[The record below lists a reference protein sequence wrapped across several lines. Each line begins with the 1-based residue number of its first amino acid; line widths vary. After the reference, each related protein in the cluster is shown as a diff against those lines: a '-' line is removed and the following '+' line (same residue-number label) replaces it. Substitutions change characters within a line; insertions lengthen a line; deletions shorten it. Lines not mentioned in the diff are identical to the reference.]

1 MSLAASK
8 TALMVEVEVQLKA
21 GKAICKIGCKMRVQI
36 FKIVQIFKKNC
47 LDLGHCT
54 WLSRQYSISFM
65 RLSPVTTPAGTIS
78 IKPILRWKSI
88 KRKNIPW
95 NWIFPTLIKSYSVTL
110 VKTRTLVCTKSRQT
124 SFQASTTYLV
134 KGCQCQMT

>member
-1 MSLAASK
+1 MKVSGAQCQVSRSNLPWLNWMITGDLMSLAASK

-88 KRKNIPW
+88 KRK
-95 NWIFPTLIKSYSVTL
+95 IFREIEFLQL
-110 VKTRTLVCTKSRQT
+110 LSRAVQ
-124 SFQASTTYLV
+124 SLWL
-134 KGCQCQMT
+134 KLEL